1 MEMHK
6 PRILYFAPSVQESVH
21 CKSWGGHLD
30 KARYEA
36 EYWFFENLVNM
47 VNAENMVNVVNI
59 IKAQEEKM
67 KVIYEF
73 SKTR

>member
-1 MEMHK
+1 MPCELESRRHK
-6 PRILYFAPSVQESVH
+6 GSLIFRLILVATTQ
-21 CKSWGGHLD
+21 LD

-36 EYWFFENLVNM
+36 EYCFFENLVNM

>member
-1 MEMHK
+1 MSLCLFTG
-6 PRILYFAPSVQESVH
+6 PRCP
-21 CKSWGGHLD
+21 WGPVFGLD

-36 EYWFFENLVNM
+36 EYCFFENLVNM

>member
-1 MEMHK
+1 MY
-6 PRILYFAPSVQESVH
+6 PDLGPASTQY
-21 CKSWGGHLD
+21 LD

-59 IKAQEEKM
+59 IKAQEKIIC
-67 KVIYEF
+67 VSDI
-73 SKTR
+73 

>member
-1 MEMHK
+1 MVIVTLL
-6 PRILYFAPSVQESVH
+6 RCV
-21 CKSWGGHLD
+21 CKLD
-30 KARYEA
+30 KARYKA
-36 EYWFFENLVNM
+36 EYRFFENLVNLVNM